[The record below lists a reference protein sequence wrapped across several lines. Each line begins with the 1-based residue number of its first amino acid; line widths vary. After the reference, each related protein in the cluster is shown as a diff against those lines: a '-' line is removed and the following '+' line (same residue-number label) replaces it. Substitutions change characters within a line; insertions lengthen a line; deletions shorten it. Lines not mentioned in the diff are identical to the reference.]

1 MSGETYNAKQVVIT
15 FGVLVLD
22 GLGTGDAI
30 NVEFNNP
37 GASVKVGIA
46 GEAAFQESNDNSG
59 VVKVKTLATA
69 AGVNR
74 SLAALYNAGNLPLP
88 LSVTDISTG
97 ETLVS
102 AKAKIRKLPNRPY
115 GAEVPEREWEF
126 VCLEMVAI

>member
-1 MSGETYNAKQVVIT
+1 MSGETYNAKQVVLT

-37 GASVKVGIA
+37 GATAKVGVA
-46 GEAAFQESNDNSG
+46 GEAAFSESNDNSG
-59 VVKVKTLATA
+59 MVKVKTMAT

-74 SLAALYNAGNLPLP
+74 ALTALYNAGNLPLP

-97 ETLVS
+97 ETLVA